1 MLAEICGLT
10 IITILRSGLM
20 TEDCTYF
27 RELCD
32 VCEDNNLHVGII
44 VIEFA
49 RENNNYMSKVK
60 VVVNRGKTRL
70 VEFKQTKYG
79 WPSIDELSVSAMQ
92 ELAKRGHIDKEYDD
106 S

>member
-1 MLAEICGLT
+1 
-10 IITILRSGLM
+10 
-20 TEDCTYF
+20 
-27 RELCD
+27 
-32 VCEDNNLHVGII
+32 
-44 VIEFA
+44 
-49 RENNNYMSKVK
+49 MSKVK